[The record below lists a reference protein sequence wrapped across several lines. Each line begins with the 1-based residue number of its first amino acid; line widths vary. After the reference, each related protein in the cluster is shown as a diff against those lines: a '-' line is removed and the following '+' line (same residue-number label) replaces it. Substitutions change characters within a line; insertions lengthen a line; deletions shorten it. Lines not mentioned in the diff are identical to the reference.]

1 MLCEEESIG
10 ILTMPTESLTR
21 DGLSFNE
28 DTAVEAKY
36 SSASINVTCM
46 H

>member
-10 ILTMPTESLTR
+10 ILTMPTESLTKDR
-21 DGLSFNE
+21 LSFNE
-28 DTAVEAKY
+28 DTVIEAKY
-36 SSASINVTCM
+36 SIASINVTYT